1 MVNKGRVFRQSD
13 APPAA
18 AVRDLLVL
26 CLPSFIVYRFV
37 DCLPP
42 ETTCIA
48 RLTAR
53 YAQPLFSAT
62 IFVNLNFIINLS

>member
-1 MVNKGRVFRQSD
+1 MRYSFLKGEYFNYRLAAN

-18 AVRDLLVL
+18 AVRGLLVVCFL
-26 CLPSFIVYRFV
+26 FLIVYRFV

-42 ETTCIA
+42 ETARIA

-53 YAQPLFSAT
+53 
-62 IFVNLNFIINLS
+62 